1 MIRVKVRGGYEYFYR
16 NTVYRSGSILEM
28 EEGDYVQVAHLFDVV
43 KEEPAPPKEEPKE
56 EPKVVTE
63 SIVEPQ
69 QHRAIVKPV
78 RMRKNK

>member
-43 KEEPAPPKEEPKE
+43 KEEPKE